1 MPRGNPDKLTSLG
14 SRSEEE
20 KREIARKGGIASGE
34 SKRKK
39 KLMREMLLALLE
51 EKEPKSG
58 KTYRELVTLGLFKGA
73 IKGNAMNYKA
83 IVETLGELKIED
95 EDKLANSLGKVED
108 LLTKLND
115 EAKK

>member
-1 MPRGNPDKLTSLG
+1 MPRGNLKDLTPLNK
-14 SRSEEE
+14 RSEEE

-34 SKRKK
+34 AKRKK
-39 KLMREMLLALLE
+39 KLMREMLEILLD

-83 IVETLGELKIED
+83 IVETLGELKLED

-108 LLTKLND
+108 LLAKLGE